1 MENVEYG
8 WGVGSVVAMLLVVG
22 CLLFLPLGM
31 GPVLTPPSIPALVL
45 VPVFLVVDSKKLSF
59 HLRVRV
65 EIPVLSET
73 VYICLLCL

>member
-31 GPVLTPPSIPALVL
+31 GPVLTPPSIPVIVL
-45 VPVFLVVDSKKLSF
+45 VPVFLVVVIIFLSVASDPN
-59 HLRVRV
+59 R
-65 EIPVLSET
+65 
-73 VYICLLCL
+73 